1 MQNIKIKILNISIL
15 LIVAIVIFTTN
26 KALAVGAVRCVV
38 TGGGAC
44 TASGIASESTLSSV
58 KKSLGSGG
66 NIDKKLDTTQ
76 KQTKVIQDN
85 TTKDLKNF
93 DATQAASQASGE
105 AISKISEIVT
115 KSLGLTQD
123 DLNNV
128 FTNGSQIVTNLKD
141 FLNKNSLNAIKNV
154 INDQSESAN
163 IYTGNALKN
172 IVQNI
177 RSSTDIVTISLPHI
191 AKEEICSNEKLK
203 DVIKNGEPENYIKP
217 KPAVENV
224 EIDELCDTNLLKSDK
239 EALKGQATFI
249 ALAKA
254 GYGGQATKMAL
265 ADPANT
271 PGGVESAIYNKI
283 SEKKTDAENIATKLF
298 ENNGGVIG
306 NLVCL
311 DEKGEPKKFDPT
323 DPKKSFCNNLA
334 SSVSESAVKIKAD
347 LDAARQAPYLNIVAQ
362 AQNAKDPCAKDSGVS
377 KLTGSAVGIVKGIDG
392 IKGKTTT
399 TYFNEDFSV
408 AKTEEK
414 GLANTTTTTY
424 NEDGSKKVETKGG
437 AENIANKINSA
448 ACSIGKYTSILNNI
462 LSLGGTSIKDLVG
475 GGKEDQYAQLANS
488 LDDLIETDIKI
499 QEIATEGS
507 GASEEE
513 EGGDTEY
520 DKINL
525 VDEALERYDRM
536 REINIER
543 LNNEVYT
550 YVFMNVAK
558 IVNGTGLIN
567 QINWNLH
574 FYENSVIYN
583 LRPEHVQLRAAGEFK
598 LVGDSIKED
607 IKKLIKQMAIDNYK
621 QQELSTLK
629 TKILTKTEG
638 VPSTIET
645 INELLKS
652 FISEKDIENAENY
665 WNSVVSNPEIP
676 QYEILL
682 TQDQK
687 DNFSTKENLAA
698 IREKIY
704 ILATAVG
711 IPLNGETNMG
721 GIVDYTDELPTKFN
735 YYVDLVTSK
744 DYSEKTFCQKI
755 ANNICSN

>member
-15 LIVAIVIFTTN
+15 LIVAVVIFTTN

-141 FLNKNSLNAIKNV
+141 FLNKNSLNAIKKV

-283 SEKKTDAENIATKLF
+283 SEKKTDAENMATKLF

-334 SSVSESAVKIKAD
+334 SSVSESAAKIKAD

-362 AQNAKDPCAKDSGVS
+362 AQNAKDPCSKDGGVS
-377 KLTGSAVGIVKGIDG
+377 KVTGAAVGIAKNVDSLLGNGGAKNTGDSSSETKSTGGI
-392 IKGKTTT
+392 T
-399 TYFNEDFSV
+399 
-408 AKTEEK
+408 
-414 GLANTTTTTY
+414 NTT
-424 NEDGSKKVETKGG
+424 K
-437 AENIANKINSA
+437 NIGEKINSA

-513 EGGDTEY
+513 EGGDTED